1 MSQEIWNQ
9 RNSRQTI
16 EVISGGFWRLDP
28 MFGNQIRVRGV
39 EIELLWIPRAFFG
52 AVGLSMAD
60 NFEVRVAI
68 FINVV

>member
-1 MSQEIWNQ
+1 M
-9 RNSRQTI
+9 
-16 EVISGGFWRLDP
+16 DP